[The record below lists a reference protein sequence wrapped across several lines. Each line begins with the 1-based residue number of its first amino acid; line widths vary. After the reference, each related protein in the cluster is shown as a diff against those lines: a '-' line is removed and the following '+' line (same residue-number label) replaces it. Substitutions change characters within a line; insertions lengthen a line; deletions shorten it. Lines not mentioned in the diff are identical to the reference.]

1 MRLPARAAAATA
13 LLLGLLSA
21 TASGALAADDP
32 IREQGLWYY
41 NQTGMAD
48 IHQRTT
54 GTGVTVAVIDGPIN
68 PQSADLAGTDVTTH
82 EPAYCAEAEG
92 GPPIATVTTSA
103 AAEHATAMSTIL
115 LGTGAGV
122 GGQPGTLGIAPGAR
136 VLHYVATTG
145 VQVADDGSTAPCLA
159 PAGVEG
165 SALRQAVD
173 DGAKIISMSITDDNL
188 DWADVAYAQQHGA
201 IIVAAA
207 PHDGATGLLPP
218 ASGNGVVAVESI
230 GPDGQLAPENNSDP
244 RLTVAAPGEY
254 YAMLVAEEDW
264 TVYRY
269 TTGSSNATAFTSGA
283 LALVWSAYPTATAN
297 QMIQTLIR
305 NTDTTDHELGRD
317 DAWGYG
323 AVNVRHMLEHDPTTY
338 PDENPLLTDDPSV
351 QPSTAEI
358 LGATTAAPTADPAPT
373 TTSPADPAA
382 DPDGGTSTLLVVG
395 GILVLLVVA
404 GIVVGVVIAR
414 RRTGSAPPPA

>member
-1 MRLPARAAAATA
+1 MRLPARAVAATA
-13 LLLGLLSA
+13 LLLGLVSA

-54 GTGVTVAVIDGPIN
+54 GTGITVAVIDGPIN

-82 EPAYCAEAEG
+82 EPAFCAEAEG

-115 LGTGAGV
+115 LGTGTGA

-159 PAGVEG
+159 PAGLQG

-188 DWADVAYAQQHGA
+188 DWADVAYAQHHGA
-201 IIVAAA
+201 IVVAAA

-218 ASGNGVVAVESI
+218 ASGNGVVSVESI
-230 GPDGQLAPENNSDP
+230 GPDGQLAPENNTDP
-244 RLTVAAPGEY
+244 RLTVTAPGEY

-297 QMIQTLIR
+297 QMIQTLVR
-305 NTDTTDHELGRD
+305 NTDPTDHELGRD

-351 QPSTAEI
+351 QPSITEI
-358 LGATTAAPTADPAPT
+358 TGTTTADPTPAATPST
-373 TTSPADPAA
+373 PPADPESDAE
-382 DPDGGTSTLLVVG
+382 GGTSTLLVVG
-395 GILVLLVVA
+395 GILVLLVIA
-404 GIVVGVVIAR
+404 GIVVGVVVAR
-414 RRTGSAPPPA
+414 RRTGSAPPSA

>member
-1 MRLPARAAAATA
+1 M
-13 LLLGLLSA
+13 
-21 TASGALAADDP
+21 
-32 IREQGLWYY
+32 
-41 NQTGMAD
+41 
-48 IHQRTT
+48 
-54 GTGVTVAVIDGPIN
+54 
-68 PQSADLAGTDVTTH
+68 TTH
-82 EPAYCAEAEG
+82 EPAYCAETEG
-92 GPPIATVTTSA
+92 GPPVATVTTAA

-115 LGTGAGV
+115 LGTGTGV
-122 GGQPGTLGIAPGAR
+122 GGAAR
-136 VLHYVATTG
+136 HARHRARRPRAALRGRPPACRSPT
-145 VQVADDGSTAPCLA
+145 TAPPSTCYP

-173 DGAKIISMSITDDNL
+173 DGAKIINMSITDDDL

-207 PHDGATGLLPP
+207 AARRRDRPAAARLRQRRRRPSSRSARTGSSR
-218 ASGNGVVAVESI
+218 A
-230 GPDGQLAPENNSDP
+230 ENNTDP
-244 RLTVAAPGEY
+244 RLTVTAPGEY

-297 QMIQTLIR
+297 QIIQTLIR
-305 NTDTTDHELGRD
+305 NTDSTDHELGRD

-351 QPSTAEI
+351 QPSIAEI
-358 LGATTAAPTADPAPT
+358 TGTTTADPTPTADAVH
-373 TTSPADPAA
+373 AA
-382 DPDGGTSTLLVVG
+382 RRPRERRRERHLD
-395 GILVLLVVA
+395 VA
-404 GIVVGVVIAR
+404 GRRRDPGPAR
-414 RRTGSAPPPA
+414 RRRHRRRGGRRPPTHGIRTTVRLSLAGPAGTPETRKHRRREPRWDSTPTT